1 MKKFGGIVTA
11 LLIAGLLTGAA
22 VEPSAAAPSRAVR
35 AFDGEWS
42 VLINTTY
49 GNCGSYRAAL
59 QIVGGRVVSNS
70 QDYAASGYVTGT
82 GVTAVTVASSVGNA
96 TGYGRLRGSVGGGQW
111 QSAGGECAGT
121 WSAERRG
128 Y

>member
-1 MKKFGGIVTA
+1 MKTFGGTFTAVAVAA
-11 LLIAGLLTGAA
+11 LLTAVA
-22 VEPSAAAPSRAVR
+22 VEPSAAAPNRAVR
-35 AFDGEWS
+35 AFDGAWS
-42 VLINTTY
+42 VLINTAY
-49 GNCGSYRAAL
+49 GNCGSYRAAV
-59 QIVGGRVVSNS
+59 QIADGRVVSNS
-70 QDYAASGYVTGT
+70 QDYAASGYVTST

-111 QSAGGECAGT
+111 RSASGECAGT